1 MNKILNYIRQG
12 KGRGLIFLLAAAVLV
27 TIFTVTFIKYQY
39 NEFRPK
45 LVSAMDELLP
55 ITVENGQ
62 IVSPQDTYKKID
74 LKLNEDDTS
83 DVMISLILD
92 TRAETAEISPNAYGI
107 YFMKDKFYIVSPN
120 KVEMRP
126 LNDGVWDKQK
136 GEELLDYFVGAL
148 WLTISVVTL
157 AALFVIFLIK
167 TLIVV
172 LFGKIAFK
180 VFNKDATFDTLA
192 LMRLSAI
199 VVAVIEMLSLVFGMF
214 IPINGL
220 QRLLIEIVLIL
231 LFVNK
236 GKVLA

>member
-27 TIFTVTFIKYQY
+27 TIFTVTFVKYQY

-45 LVSAMDELLP
+45 LISAMDELLP

-74 LKLNEDDTS
+74 LKFNEDDAS
-83 DVMISLILD
+83 DVTISLILD
-92 TRAETAEISPNAYGI
+92 TRAEAGEISPNAYGI

-120 KVEMRP
+120 KIEMRP

-148 WLTISVVTL
+148 WLTVSVVIL
-157 AALFVIFLIK
+157 VVLFVIFLIK

-172 LFGKIAFK
+172 LFGKIGSK
-180 VFNKDATFDTLA
+180 IFNKDATLDTLA
-192 LMRLSAI
+192 LMRLGAI
-199 VVAVIEMLSLVFGMF
+199 VVAIIEVLSLTFGMF
-214 IPINGL
+214 VPISGL
-220 QRLLIEIVLIL
+220 QRLFIEIVLVLI
-231 LFVNK
+231 FVNN